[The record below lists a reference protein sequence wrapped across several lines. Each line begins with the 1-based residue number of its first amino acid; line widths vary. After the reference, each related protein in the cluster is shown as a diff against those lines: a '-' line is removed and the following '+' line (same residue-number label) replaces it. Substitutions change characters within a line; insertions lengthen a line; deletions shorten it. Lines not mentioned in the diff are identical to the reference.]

1 MLKPFKQ
8 PLTISDTSTVSWSGK
23 NKNVWLQ
30 NDLKQIPCVIKDWSL
45 KDTTKKKIKSDLFW
59 QKKIDKQPPCSL
71 IFKLWI
77 KFYFY

>member
-30 NDLKQIPCVIKDWSL
+30 NDLKQIPCVIKD
-45 KDTTKKKIKSDLFW
+45 
-59 QKKIDKQPPCSL
+59 
-71 IFKLWI
+71 
-77 KFYFY
+77 